1 MADTIKG
8 KVEEAGHS
16 AAEATKNAGEKVSEG
31 AESTADWVKDKAH
44 DAGEKTAE
52 AAEATGDKMKE
63 AGQAL
68 KDKSGA

>member
-8 KVEEAGHS
+8 KIEDAG
-16 AAEATKNAGEKVSEG
+16 AAARDAAKNAGEAIKDG
-31 AESTADWVKDKAH
+31 AEKLAGKAADAANAAG
-44 DAGEKTAE
+44 DAAKN
-52 AAEATGDKMKE
+52 